1 MQRIRVGGAWQE
13 ADTRRVYQGGVWKTV
28 KKAWIYAAG
37 DWRLY
42 FIGAVPMTAA
52 ISPPSLELET
62 FGVSTIS
69 GAATAIITGGIGPYT
84 YSWTVLTFSAP
95 ATPTIA
101 NATSATATFT
111 QTGVS
116 SASPRTATFRVTAT
130 DSTSQTASA
139 DIEVFF
145 INLGSS

>member
-1 MQRIRVGGAWQE
+1 MQRLRVGGAWEE
-13 ADTRRVYQGGVWKTV
+13 ADTRRVYQGGIWKTV
-28 KKAWIYAAG
+28 KKAWVYASG

-42 FIGAVPMTAA
+42 FIGAIPMTVS
-52 ISPPSLELET
+52 ISPPLLELET
-62 FGVSTIS
+62 SGVSTIS
-69 GAATAIITGGIGPYT
+69 GSATAVVAGGIGPYT

-116 SASPRTATFRVTAT
+116 SSSPRTATFRVNAT
-130 DSTSQTASA
+130 DSTGQTVSA